1 MLLRPSMASLKS
13 KPLILMFSDAGRFM
27 IGLDASYSISNGG
40 WGKLRDWSD
49 LSRCWNFVFS
59 INSVPMEFI
68 NSSPFSYIVIE
79 FYIWT
84 CVSLKYT
91 STNTELIGKV
101 KNMIQVGVVRKKDII
116 QSVKTSI
123 ELAGGLKIQKNST
136 VLIRPNAN
144 TADYPPGS
152 TNPEV
157 LKGAIRAVKE
167 YDPAKIIVAE
177 KSMTTLDT
185 IKVMKYLGL
194 YQAAESEGVDE
205 ILSFDDVEWKKVR
218 HKDAKSWPHGFSVP
232 VILDTIDYMIAL
244 PIVKTHWTAL
254 FTMGLKSQI
263 SITSDLDRRQLPHGQ
278 KNDELFGYMIAEA
291 NLVHKPDFY
300 ISDATKCFVTDGPN
314 VGTLREPGIVI
325 ATSDVIAND
334 VVGLGLLKTLGTI
347 DKIQNRPVWE
357 QPQIKRAVELSL
369 GVKSRK
375 DIQIRSD
382 GVKEIERIEGNI
394 HE

>member
-1 MLLRPSMASLKS
+1 MALVIT
-13 KPLILMFSDAGRFM
+13 PNIE
-27 IGLDASYSISNGG
+27 IY
-40 WGKLRDWSD
+40 
-49 LSRCWNFVFS
+49 
-59 INSVPMEFI
+59 E
-68 NSSPFSYIVIE
+68 SPNKDIM
-79 FYIWT
+79 
-84 CVSLKYT
+84 
-91 STNTELIGKV
+91 GKV
-101 KNMIQVGVVRKKDII
+101 ENMIQVGVVRKNDII
-116 QSVKTSI
+116 QSVKTSV
-123 ELAGGLKIQKNST
+123 ELAGGMKIQKNSI

-157 LKGAIRAVKE
+157 LRGAIRAVKE
-167 YDPAKIIVAE
+167 YDPAKIIIAE

-185 IKVMKYLGL
+185 IKVMKHLGL

-205 ILSFDDVEWKKVR
+205 IVSFDDGEWKKVQ
-218 HKDAKSWPHGFSVP
+218 HPDAKSWPHGFSVP
-232 VILDTIDYMIAL
+232 AILDTIDYMIAL

-254 FTMGLKSQI
+254 FTIGLKSQI

-278 KNDELFGYMIAEA
+278 NKDELFGHMIAEA
-291 NLVHKPDFY
+291 NLVYKPDFY
-300 ISDATKCFVTDGPN
+300 LSDATKCFVTDGPN

-347 DKIQNRPVWE
+347 DKIQDRPVWE
-357 QPQIKRAVELSL
+357 QPQIKRAVELGL
-369 GVKSRK
+369 GVTSRK

-382 GVKEIERIEGNI
+382 GVKEIESIAGNI